1 MTGQLFGGGSLKK
14 FLCKML
20 MVEGFC
26 TSLQMGMY
34 FLILLKPQIKQKGNK
49 FGFSNI
55 FIYSLPLFLKKT
67 DAIFTLL
74 RYMVM
79 RFSQAYGFIDFLL
92 IFWVYYQKSL
102 RQLTNVKTYY
112 ISKLCVK
119 YLIRKAIWYLL
130 NFQILRNIYLFSSSC
145 L

>member
-1 MTGQLFGGGSLKK
+1 
-14 FLCKML
+14 ML

-79 RFSQAYGFIDFLL
+79 WFSQAYYFLNFLL
-92 IFWVYYQKSL
+92 IFRVYYQKSIWL
-102 RQLTNVKTYY
+102 CLWHLALFNVKKIVFNLNVAISY
-112 ISKLCVK
+112 IFWFLVEANVYEFLALFGIVPSQLGRV
-119 YLIRKAIWYLL
+119 I
-130 NFQILRNIYLFSSSC
+130 FRNEE
-145 L
+145 

>member
-1 MTGQLFGGGSLKK
+1 
-14 FLCKML
+14 ML

-92 IFWVYYQKSL
+92 IF
-102 RQLTNVKTYY
+102 
-112 ISKLCVK
+112 
-119 YLIRKAIWYLL
+119 
-130 NFQILRNIYLFSSSC
+130 
-145 L
+145 